1 MAPKTL
7 IQNAALA
14 KTNPG
19 TGLSNEGAKRTT
31 TAILNGILDGEGY
44 RKRIEEILGKRAP
57 QFVSSVLTMAN
68 NDTMLRKVVASAP
81 QTIITSALKAA
92 TLDLPIE
99 PSLGMAY
106 VMPFKNAIK
115 HEDGTTEYRDEA
127 TLCIGYKGLV
137 QLAQRTGMYKHI
149 NVDVIY
155 EGESIVDDRISGM
168 ITIEG
173 EKTSDTPIAY
183 FAYFKLLNGFEKCVC
198 WSKEKVAAHE
208 AKNRKGKYMSKAWR
222 DDFDAM
228 AMKTV
233 LRNLI
238 SKWGPLSIDYQT
250 ASPEMVKAAD
260 SLQQVMNTDEN
271 EDFIPADGSV
281 DLETGEI
288 MGEPSEKEG
297 A

>member
-1 MAPKTL
+1 M
-7 IQNAALA
+7 
-14 KTNPG
+14 
-19 TGLSNEGAKRTT
+19 
-31 TAILNGILDGEGY
+31 
-44 RKRIEEILGKRAP
+44 
-57 QFVSSVLTMAN
+57 
-68 NDTMLRKVVASAP
+68 
-81 QTIITSALKAA
+81 
-92 TLDLPIE
+92 
-99 PSLGMAY
+99 
-106 VMPFKNAIK
+106 
-115 HEDGTTEYRDEA
+115 
-127 TLCIGYKGLV
+127 

-208 AKNRKGKYMSKAWR
+208 AKNRKSKYMSKAWR

-238 SKWGPLSIDYQT
+238 SKWGPLSIDYQS

-260 SLQQVMNTDEN
+260 SLQQVMNADEN

-288 MGEPSEKEG
+288 MGEPAEKEG

>member
-1 MAPKTL
+1 M
-7 IQNAALA
+7 
-14 KTNPG
+14 
-19 TGLSNEGAKRTT
+19 
-31 TAILNGILDGEGY
+31 
-44 RKRIEEILGKRAP
+44 
-57 QFVSSVLTMAN
+57 
-68 NDTMLRKVVASAP
+68 
-81 QTIITSALKAA
+81 
-92 TLDLPIE
+92 
-99 PSLGMAY
+99 
-106 VMPFKNAIK
+106 
-115 HEDGTTEYRDEA
+115 
-127 TLCIGYKGLV
+127 

-168 ITIEG
+168 ITIKG

-208 AKNRKGKYMSKAWR
+208 AKNRKGKFMSKAWR

-238 SKWGPLSIDYQT
+238 SKWGPLSIDYQS
-250 ASPEMVKAAD
+250 ASPEMVKASD
-260 SLQQVMNTDEN
+260 SLQQVMNADEN

-288 MGEPSEKEG
+288 MGEPAEKEG